1 MTDARDPWSGLPGD
15 RPLPPHLDPRGPR
28 AAAPRIV
35 QTPPAAPPPSRVARA
50 LSVLAG
56 TLSVVLFA
64 VATVGYVL
72 YDRYDGQINRIPGLS
87 TALPGLT
94 KPPAAPRDA
103 KNVLLVGSDSR
114 EGVGASFG
122 KDEGQRSDTIILAH
136 LFGDSDKA
144 QLVSFPRDTYV
155 TIPAYTDP
163 VTGVQHAERKDKINS
178 AMATG
183 GPALLIATIEQLT
196 RIRVDNYLQIDFAGF
211 QQMVEELGGVEVC
224 LLNDVQE
231 RDSKIDLKAGRQVVR
246 GEQALAFVRQRKG
259 LPNGDIDRIRRQ
271 QAFIASIARTA
282 LSSGTLLNPTK
293 LNGFLDVA
301 TRAVDA
307 DDQLSGTE
315 LSALALRL
323 RNFSAGGVTFK
334 TVPISS
340 ANGTVGNLR
349 YLVLL
354 DEVKA
359 EALFD
364 ALRRDEAPGSRK
376 KARPTPTPAPTPSEP
391 LVVAPQ
397 SVRVSVLNGAG
408 VGGLGARAVADL
420 TGAGFTVVG
429 SPGNRGSGATATY
442 VRYGPT
448 RADSART
455 LAAAVPG
462 STLQADESLGSTVE
476 LVLGASYTG
485 AVAVQAGGAPTP
497 TPTASAGPED
507 EEPALSAAEAG
518 CIN

>member
-1 MTDARDPWSGLPGD
+1 MADARDPWSGLPGD

-28 AAAPRIV
+28 PSQSLPRVVRTAPV
-35 QTPPAAPPPSRVARA
+35 EEPPRSRVARA
-50 LSVLAG
+50 LSVLAA
-56 TLSVVLFA
+56 TLSVALFA
-64 VATVGYVL
+64 VATLGYVL
-72 YDRYDGQINRIPGLS
+72 YDKYDAQINRIPGLS
-87 TALPGLT
+87 AALPGLV
-94 KPPAAPRDA
+94 KPPPAPRDA

-114 EGVGASFG
+114 EGVGKSFG
-122 KDEGQRSDTIILAH
+122 RDEGQRSDTIILAH
-136 LFGDSDKA
+136 LYGDSDKA
-144 QLVSFPRDTYV
+144 QLISFPRDTYV

-163 VTGVQHAERKDKINS
+163 ATGVQHAERKDKINS

-183 GPALLIATIEQLT
+183 GPALLIATIEHLT

-224 LLNDVQE
+224 LLRDVKE
-231 RDSKIDLKAGRQVVR
+231 TDSRIDLKAGRQVVR

-259 LPNGDIDRIRRQ
+259 LPNGDIDRIKRQ
-271 QAFIASIARTA
+271 QAFIASIARKA
-282 LSSGTLLNPTK
+282 LSSGTLLNPSR

-323 RNFSAGGVTFK
+323 RNFSAGGVSFT

-340 ANGTVGNLR
+340 TNGTAGNLR

-354 DEVKA
+354 DEAKSA
-359 EALFD
+359 SLFD
-364 ALRRDEAPGSRK
+364 RLRRDEAPGSRK
-376 KARPTPTPAPTPSEP
+376 RARPSPTPATP
-391 LVVAPQ
+391 LIVAPP
-397 SVRVSVLNGAG
+397 SVRVAVLNGAG
-408 VGGLGARAVADL
+408 VPGLGARAAADL
-420 TGAGFTVVG
+420 VDVGFTVVG

-462 STLQADESLGSTVE
+462 STLQADDTLGSTVE
-476 LVLGASYTG
+476 LVVGASYAG
-485 AVAVQAGGAPTP
+485 AVQVQAGSAPSP
-497 TPTASAGPED
+497 SAPAEPEA
-507 EEPALSAAEAG
+507 EEPAVTAAEAG